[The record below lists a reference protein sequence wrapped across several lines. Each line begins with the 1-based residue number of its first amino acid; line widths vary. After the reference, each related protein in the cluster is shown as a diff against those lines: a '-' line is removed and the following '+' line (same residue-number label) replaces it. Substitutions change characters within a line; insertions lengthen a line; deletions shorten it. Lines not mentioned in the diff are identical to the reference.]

1 MKPISQENSK
11 LGFVGIGCMGR
22 PIVRKLL
29 ESGFKVTAY
38 DRDHSKSE
46 ELIHYGDTVAQSISE
61 LASSCNVLLS
71 CLPSDEAVLS
81 IYRGPSGVFAN
92 ARPGLLVIDLST
104 VYPLTSK
111 ELTRLSSEHGVEVLD
126 VTISGSTPAA
136 ENALL
141 TLFGGGNKECFEAA
155 ESIFRVSPR
164 NTFIL
169 GPAAPG
175 RR

>member
-1 MKPISQENSK
+1 MKPITAENSK
-11 LGFVGIGCMGR
+11 LGFVGIGYMGK

-46 ELIHYGDTVAQSISE
+46 ELIHYGGTVAQSISE